1 LNQGI
6 ERVFDDIPD
15 ESEREH
21 LKSMPTSFK
30 LDDDTVNNLREI
42 AGRLLN
48 QSKVYQRLLRDVK

>member
-21 LKSMPTSFK
+21 LQSMPTSFK

>member
-1 LNQGI
+1 
-6 ERVFDDIPD
+6 
-15 ESEREH
+15 